1 MLIVLK
7 NCVKICQ
14 NPTHT
19 LIRKSAA
26 SGPVRIVADSAAIK
40 LAAEDETMYGFA
52 SAVSTVMLSS
62 IGGAIGIMFL
72 MTGSALFYR
81 SAMGG
86 KKEKLTLRRIVG
98 IVVDMGMTF
107 ALPLQSHFRV
117 GCRLNQ
123 KNAGPVPTS
132 RTVAKTLRFVF
143 LTFR

>member
-7 NCVKICQ
+7 NYVKICQ

-52 SAVSTVMLSS
+52 SAVSTAMLSG
-62 IGGAIGIMFL
+62 IAVAIGIMIV
-72 MTGSALFYR
+72 MTASALFYR

-86 KKEKLTLRRIVG
+86 KKVG
-98 IVVDMGMTF
+98 LVV
-107 ALPLQSHFRV
+107 
-117 GCRLNQ
+117 
-123 KNAGPVPTS
+123 
-132 RTVAKTLRFVF
+132 VF
-143 LTFR
+143 E

>member
-107 ALPLQSHFRV
+107 ALPLSISFSCWLQTESKKCGACADV
-117 GCRLNQ
+117 SNGGQN
-123 KNAGPVPTS
+123 P
-132 RTVAKTLRFVF
+132 
-143 LTFR
+143 